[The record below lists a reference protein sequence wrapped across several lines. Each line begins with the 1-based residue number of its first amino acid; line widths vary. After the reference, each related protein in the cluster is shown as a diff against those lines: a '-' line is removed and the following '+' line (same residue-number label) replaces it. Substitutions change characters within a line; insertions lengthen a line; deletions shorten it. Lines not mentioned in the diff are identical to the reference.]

1 MKKIAAGLISAVAGG
16 TMLVSGAGVASATTA
31 HDTYLKIRDISP
43 NPVVVKGNAETKA
56 FFDVGASRRVEKV
69 VLSVEPASPKYR
81 TMRTKGID
89 DLEGWRYA
97 IAFNKNDPEGKWKAT
112 AVAYNKAGRKV
123 ATDSAYFY
131 VDVRKGRADT
141 RISRFYASPSK
152 VRKGRSIYFSGRL
165 QVDDRHWE
173 GVRGERVSIYHRA
186 SGSSAWKWVDS
197 AKTGRGGKFY
207 GKTRAYRS
215 GSFKAVYRGDRE
227 LQPSTSRTDYVRVYS
242 WRR

>member
-1 MKKIAAGLISAVAGG
+1 MKKITAGLISAVAGG
-16 TMLVSGAGVASATTA
+16 TMLVSGAGVASATTY
-31 HDTYLKIRDISP
+31 DTELRIRDISP
-43 NPVVVKGNAETKA
+43 NPVVVKGNSETKA
-56 FFDVGASRRVEKV
+56 FFDVGASRDVEKV
-69 VLSVEPASPKYR
+69 VLSVEPASSKFR
-81 TMRTKGID
+81 TMRTKGVD

-112 AVAYNKAGRKV
+112 AVAYNEDGRRI

-131 VDVRKGRADT
+131 VDIRKGRADT
-141 RISRFYASPSK
+141 RITRFNASPYK
-152 VRKGRSIYFSGRL
+152 VRKGRSIYFSGKL
-165 QVDDRHWE
+165 QADDHRWE

-197 AKTGRGGKFY
+197 ARTGRDGKFY

-227 LQPSTSRTDYVRVYS
+227 LEPTTSRTDYVRVYS